1 MGVNPGFEVWMHFL
15 IGLGLVIFGLWMLA
29 KWGAAPLESPTRPCE
44 TKTIRELE
52 LQVKIEE
59 LKLKL
64 VDLRL
69 EHHRELESRCDRSEL
84 EEMVLQDALNREKR
98 AKVVLASIMQ
108 EIGYKQA
115 DIEKVLSMVDGE
127 EIS

>member
-1 MGVNPGFEVWMHFL
+1 MHFL
-15 IGLGLVIFGLWMLA
+15 LGLGLLILGIWMLSR
-29 KWGAAPLESPTRPCE
+29 WGAASPTSPTRSCE

-52 LQVKIEE
+52 LQAKIEE

-69 EHHRELESRCDRSEL
+69 EHYRELESRCDRTEL

-98 AKVVLASIMQ
+98 AKILLASTMQ
-108 EIGYKQA
+108 EIGYGQA

-127 EIS
+127 EIW